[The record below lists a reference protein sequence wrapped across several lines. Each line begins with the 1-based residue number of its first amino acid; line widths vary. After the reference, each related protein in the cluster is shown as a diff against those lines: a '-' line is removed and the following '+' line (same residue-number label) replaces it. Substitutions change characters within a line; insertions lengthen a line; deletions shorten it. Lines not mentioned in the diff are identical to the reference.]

1 MRKFSLLTMHTTLT
15 EKQRQLRALSAGNVL
30 ASLRI
35 EGLEPSEWL
44 LKLTQQYVDGSIGT
58 AEMLE
63 ELKRRYP
70 AI

>member
-1 MRKFSLLTMHTTLT
+1 MHPTLT
-15 EKQRQLRALSAGNVL
+15 EKQRQLRALSVGNVL
-30 ASLRI
+30 AFLRI

-44 LKLTQQYVDGSIGT
+44 LKLTQRYVEGRIGT

-70 AI
+70 AVQLG

>member
-1 MRKFSLLTMHTTLT
+1 MHTTLT
-15 EKQRQLRALSAGNVL
+15 EKQRQLRVLSVGNVL

-44 LKLTQQYVDGSIGT
+44 LKLTQQYVEGSIGT

-63 ELKRRYP
+63 ALKRRYP
-70 AI
+70 AVQLG